1 MPRQSISLTTPND
14 DWLKAQ
20 IGSDKE
26 FTSKSDVM
34 NHLIRQA
41 RAEQE
46 RMEIIRSRLIS
57 AEQGGFVPPDREAI
71 LAEFKDTLRNDG

>member
-1 MPRQSISLTTPND
+1 
-14 DWLKAQ
+14 
-20 IGSDKE
+20 
-26 FTSKSDVM
+26 M

>member
-1 MPRQSISLTTPND
+1 MTRQSISLTTPND

-20 IGSDKE
+20 IGSGRE

-41 RAEQE
+41 RADQE
-46 RMEIIRSRLIS
+46 KIEVIRSRLIS
-57 AEQGGFVPPDREAI
+57 AEQGGFVPSDRNAI
-71 LAEFKDTLRNDG
+71 LASFKDTLHRDV